1 MKVIGILGAGHIGKA
16 VATQFLANG
25 FQVLISN
32 SKGPETLMTIVSELG
47 TGAKAV
53 TAADAASADIVVVAV
68 PWVKVSDLT
77 KLTDWKGKIVIDTSN
92 RFEQGAG
99 IEDSGLA
106 SSEIVQNYLPGAKVV
121 KAMNTLLAKVLAE
134 SPSVGNGK
142 RVLFISGDDKNAKA
156 IVSELISK
164 IGFAPIDLGTLAS
177 GGKLQQFNW
186 PLNNQNFIK
195 L

>member
-53 TAADAASADIVVVAV
+53 TPADAASADIVVIAI
-68 PWVKVSDLT
+68 PWVKVRDLT
-77 KLTDWKGKIVIDTSN
+77 RLTDWKGKIVIDTSN

-99 IEDSGLA
+99 IEDGGLT

-134 SPSVGNGK
+134 GPSVGNGK
-142 RVLFISGDDKNAKA
+142 RVLFLSGDDKNAKA

-195 L
+195 I